1 MNDEITLPTP
11 GRQVSPVLIQ
21 LLKGVVYQERHP
33 ALWQD
38 FLTFQGPV
46 RNYFSAIGLEVLLD
60 EAEGFAFLRQAET
73 SLGQEQDET
82 QVETALPRLISRR
95 PMGYPL
101 SLLCVLLR
109 KKLAEFD
116 ARGGATRLVLSQ
128 AQIVEMMHIY
138 MPPQKNEARTV
149 DVINTTIKKT
159 MELGFLKKLGSDD
172 HQYEVGR
179 IIKALVDADWLKKL
193 DTLLDEY
200 MEYANKDD

>member
-1 MNDEITLPTP
+1 MNLNDEIMLPTP
-11 GRQVSPVLIQ
+11 GGQASPVLIQ
-21 LLKGVVYQERHP
+21 LLKGVVYQERYP
-33 ALWQD
+33 VLWQD
-38 FLTFQGPV
+38 LLTFQGQV
-46 RNYFSAIGLEVLLD
+46 RNYFSVIGLELLLD
-60 EAEGFAFLRQAET
+60 EAEGFAFLRQAQATSNGEET
-73 SLGQEQDET
+73 E
-82 QVETALPRLISRR
+82 VEAALPRLVSRR

-128 AQIVEMMHIY
+128 AQIVEMMHVY

-159 MELGFLKKLGSDD
+159 MDLGFLKKLGSDGQ
-172 HQYEVGR
+172 QYEVGR

-193 DTLLDEY
+193 DTLLNEY
-200 MEYANKDD
+200 MEYANRDD

>member
-11 GRQVSPVLIQ
+11 GGQVSPVLIQ

-38 FLTFQGPV
+38 LLTFQGPV
-46 RNYFSAIGLEVLLD
+46 RNYCSVIGLEVLLD

-73 SLGQEQDET
+73 SGSQDQDEME
-82 QVETALPRLISRR
+82 VESALPRLISRR

-128 AQIVEMMHIY
+128 TQIVEMMHVY

-193 DTLLDEY
+193 DTLLSEY
-200 MEYANKDD
+200 MEYANRDD

>member
-1 MNDEITLPTP
+1 MNGQPTLPTP
-11 GRQVSPVLIQ
+11 GPEVSPVLIQ

-33 ALWQD
+33 GIWQD
-38 FLTFQGPV
+38 LVTFQGPV
-46 RNYFSAIGLEVLLD
+46 RNYFSVIGLELLLD
-60 EAEGFAFLRQAET
+60 ETEGFAFLRQVEGAG
-73 SLGQEQDET
+73 SDDET
-82 QVETALPRLISRR
+82 EDESALPRLISRR

-116 ARGGATRLVLSQ
+116 AKGGATRLVLSRK
-128 AQIVEMMHIY
+128 QILEMMHVY

-159 MELGFLKKLGSDD
+159 MDLGFLKKMDSDD

-193 DTLLDEY
+193 DTLLNEY
-200 MEYANKDD
+200 LEYASRDN